1 MDLARKRNDNLSKKR
16 EAPLVPPVHANNRVW
31 IPPQTRVFCKK
42 SIGQGTK
49 LAISSAE
56 EEIIHLPLRPQKWCP
71 NECEDAARHPRFLCH
86 NHLFLLPQNPCSK
99 SRVPKMCPKS
109 YFSPKNA
116 CRKGFAEIST
126 KPYFSMAERV
136 GFEPTVAHHHTWFRV
151 KHLRP
156 LGHLSMPLCDK
167 SHYIIGAS
175 AWQGIF
181 LHCMPRGKLQV

>member
-1 MDLARKRNDNLSKKR
+1 MQKTSSPSTWHSYNGKRYITFLQKVMHCPP
-16 EAPLVPPVHANNRVW
+16 EYCPLVPPVHANNRVW

-56 EEIIHLPLRPQKWCP
+56 EEIIHLPLRPQKRCS

-99 SRVPKMCPKS
+99 SRVPKMCPNS
-109 YFSPKNA
+109 CFSPKNA
-116 CRKGFAEIST
+116 RRKGFVEIST

-136 GFEPTVAHHHTWFRV
+136 GFEPTVAHHHT
-151 KHLRP
+151 
-156 LGHLSMPLCDK
+156 
-167 SHYIIGAS
+167 
-175 AWQGIF
+175 
-181 LHCMPRGKLQV
+181 

>member
-1 MDLARKRNDNLSKKR
+1 M
-16 EAPLVPPVHANNRVW
+16 
-31 IPPQTRVFCKK
+31 IFCKNDA
-42 SIGQGTK
+42 GQWTK

-56 EEIIHLPLRPQKWCP
+56 KEITDLSQKPQKWCTK
-71 NECEDAARHPRFLCH
+71 ESEDATRHPRFLCCSH
-86 NHLFLLPQNPCSK
+86 SFHASQNPRLK

-109 YFSPKNA
+109 CFSPKNGD
-116 CRKGFAEIST
+116 RKGFVEIST

-167 SHYIIGAS
+167 SLYIIGAS

-181 LHCMPRGKLQV
+181 LHCVPRANGKFNCCKV